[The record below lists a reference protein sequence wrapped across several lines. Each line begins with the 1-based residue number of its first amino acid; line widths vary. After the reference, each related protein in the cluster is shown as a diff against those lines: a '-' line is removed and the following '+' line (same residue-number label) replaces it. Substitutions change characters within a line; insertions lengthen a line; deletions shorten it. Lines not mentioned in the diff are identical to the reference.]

1 VKNYESGKLNT
12 NSTINVTE
20 NFVGILNQTNESCDT
35 RMEGIQHKNIFK
47 KLQDIVHG
55 QCNRSADR
63 QLIGNWYI
71 FIWLSKFI

>member
-1 VKNYESGKLNT
+1 MKSHESGKLNT
-12 NSTINVTE
+12 NSTIKVAE
-20 NFVGILNQTNESCDT
+20 KFVGILSQTNESCDT
-35 RMEGIQHKNIFK
+35 RMEGIKHKNIFK

-71 FIWLSKFI
+71 FICLSKFI